1 MSACDFEELGVERMF
16 HRIWNMVW
24 KEALQFWRY
33 KLLLIFILIFPA
45 VDMLGVEEAVSTQI
59 IHIPTAVY
67 DQDRSPSS
75 RRLVGLL
82 RGSRMFDPDYY
93 VGSQAELEQLL
104 ERGTVK
110 VGLVIP
116 PDFGADL
123 ASGRGT
129 TVQALQD
136 GTETLTAL
144 LAGAYLEGASYV
156 YAQRMTG
163 GTAELAVAIAE
174 IELVEPRSR
183 IWFNEELRKENF
195 QIPAEMA
202 AAVAWM
208 ATLLPA
214 VAIVRE
220 RERGTL
226 EQLFVTPMRS
236 IELILSKGTLAA
248 VLTFLGFLEALAIVT
263 FHLGVP
269 LRGSLA
275 LLMILAGFY
284 IFVEMG
290 WGLVISAVAKTQ
302 GQAFIAALFWIMLE
316 SILGGQIL
324 PVENMPPAVQA
335 VARIMPNT
343 HFSTIVRSIMLRG
356 STLADLMPQVIA
368 LVVLGVVLYAL
379 ASARLRK
386 RLD

>member
-1 MSACDFEELGVERMF
+1 MF
-16 HRIWNMVW
+16 RRIANMVR

-33 KLLLIFILIFPA
+33 KLLLICILVFPA
-45 VDMLGVEEAVSTQI
+45 FDMLGVAEAVSTQI

-75 RRLVGLL
+75 RRLVSML
-82 RGSRMFDPDYY
+82 RGSRLFDPDYY
-93 VGSQAELEQLL
+93 VGSQAEMEQLL
-104 ERGTVK
+104 QQGTAK

-116 PDFGADL
+116 HSFGADL
-123 ASGRGT
+123 VGGRGV
-129 TVQALQD
+129 TVQVLQD

-156 YAQRMTG
+156 YAQRLRGEKPG
-163 GTAELAVAIAE
+163 GVELEFVD
-174 IELVEPRSR
+174 PRSR
-183 IWFNEELRKENF
+183 VWFNEDLRKENF
-195 QIPAEMA
+195 QIPAELA
-202 AAVAWM
+202 ALVAWL

-220 RERGTL
+220 REMGTL

-236 IELILSKGTLAA
+236 IELILSKGLMAA
-248 VLTFLGFLEALAIVT
+248 GITYLGFLEALAIVT
-263 FHLGVP
+263 LHLQVP

-275 LLMILAGFY
+275 LLMILAVFY

-290 WGLVISAVAKTQ
+290 WGLVISAVVKTQ
-302 GQAFIAALFWIMLE
+302 GQAFLAAFFWIMLE

-324 PVENMPPAVQA
+324 PVENMPPAVQTIA
-335 VARIMPNT
+335 HMMPNT
-343 HFSTIVRSIMLRG
+343 HFSTILRSIMLRG
-356 STLADLMPQVIA
+356 STLVDLWPQVIA
-368 LVVLGVVLYAL
+368 LAVLGVVLYML
-379 ASARLRK
+379 AAIRLRK

>member
-1 MSACDFEELGVERMF
+1 MF
-16 HRIWNMVW
+16 RRIWNMVW

-93 VGSQAELEQLL
+93 VGSRAELGQLL

-144 LAGAYLEGASYV
+144 LAGAYLEGTSYV

-163 GTAELAVAIAE
+163 GTAGLAVAIGE

-263 FHLGVP
+263 LHLGVP

-324 PVENMPPAVQA
+324 PVENMPPAVQT

-368 LVVLGVVLYAL
+368 LVVLGVVLHTL
-379 ASARLRK
+379 AAARLRK

>member
-1 MSACDFEELGVERMF
+1 
-16 HRIWNMVW
+16 
-24 KEALQFWRY
+24 
-33 KLLLIFILIFPA
+33 
-45 VDMLGVEEAVSTQI
+45 MLGVEEAVSTQI

-110 VGLVIP
+110 VGLVIL

>member
-1 MSACDFEELGVERMF
+1 MF
-16 HRIWNMVW
+16 GRIWNMVW

-59 IHIPTAVY
+59 VHIPTAVY

-93 VGSQAELEQLL
+93 VGSPADLEQLL

-248 VLTFLGFLEALAIVT
+248 MLTFLGFLEALAIVT
-263 FHLGVP
+263 LHLGVP

-324 PVENMPPAVQA
+324 PVENMPPAVQTIA
-335 VARIMPNT
+335 CIMPNT

-368 LVVLGVVLYAL
+368 LVVLGVVLYTL
-379 ASARLRK
+379 AAARLRK

>member
-1 MSACDFEELGVERMF
+1 MF
-16 HRIWNMVW
+16 RRIWNMVW

-93 VGSQAELEQLL
+93 VGSRAELEQLL
-104 ERGTVK
+104 RRGTVK

-163 GTAELAVAIAE
+163 GTAELAVAIGE
-174 IELVEPRSR
+174 VELVELRSR

-263 FHLGVP
+263 LYLGVP

-324 PVENMPPAVQA
+324 PVENMPPAVQT

-368 LVVLGVVLYAL
+368 LVVLGVVLYTL
-379 ASARLRK
+379 AAARLRK

>member
-1 MSACDFEELGVERMF
+1 MF
-16 HRIWNMVW
+16 RRIWNMVW

-33 KLLLIFILIFPA
+33 KLLLIFILVFPA

-93 VGSQAELEQLL
+93 VGSRAELGQLL

-144 LAGAYLEGASYV
+144 LAGAYLEGTSYV

-163 GTAELAVAIAE
+163 GTAELAVEIGG

-263 FHLGVP
+263 LHLGVP

-275 LLMILAGFY
+275 LLMILAWFY

-324 PVENMPPAVQA
+324 PVENMPPAVQT

-343 HFSTIVRSIMLRG
+343 HFSTIVRNIMLRG

-368 LVVLGVVLYAL
+368 LVVLGVVLYTL
-379 ASARLRK
+379 AAARLRK